1 MGLVACIALL
11 PWWHWG
17 VVLAILALSLN
28 PAKDF
33 DI

>member
-1 MGLVACIALL
+1 MDLVAWIALL
-11 PWWHWG
+11 RWRHWG

-33 DI
+33 NI